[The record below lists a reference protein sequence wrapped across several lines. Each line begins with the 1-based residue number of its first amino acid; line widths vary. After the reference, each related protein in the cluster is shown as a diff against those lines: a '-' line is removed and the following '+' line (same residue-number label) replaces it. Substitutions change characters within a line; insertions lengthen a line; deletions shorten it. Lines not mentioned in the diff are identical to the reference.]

1 MVNYKDC
8 PECGANKIRQSVSLC
23 DVCEVSQRY
32 EKRIGELQALL
43 DLAKNMRDVAAKERE
58 EWEATAEKAPHEQ
71 ADWHET
77 MHGSYIVSTNSK
89 ELTVSIA
96 ESLREDASV
105 RDYKVTADQLLRAKD
120 CLFHKVTIETE
131 GDNLL
136 GFKSEN
142 ICCHRGRYESDGT
155 WYCRR
160 HDGMEETIQHKEHIV
175 DTRFVPLDGILI
187 RRVIN
192 GWHVVI
198 RGNGA
203 QSEAVYTDK
212 EIPMGDLSAGLDSG
226 EARALHEALWEHFQ
240 PYMRTKHR
248 AGLVMSVQPASSLQE
263 GE

>member
-1 MVNYKDC
+1 MT
-8 PECGANKIRQSVSLC
+8 
-23 DVCEVSQRY
+23 
-32 EKRIGELQALL
+32 
-43 DLAKNMRDVAAKERE
+43 KN
-58 EWEATAEKAPHEQ
+58 
-71 ADWHET
+71 
-77 MHGSYIVSTNSK
+77 GSYIVSTNSK

-105 RDYKVTADQLLRAKD
+105 RDYKVTADQLLHAKD

-131 GDNLL
+131 GDRLL
-136 GFKSEN
+136 GFTSEN
-142 ICCHRGRYESDGT
+142 ICCPRGSYESDGT

-175 DTRFVPLDGILI
+175 DTRFLPPDGVWI
-187 RRVIN
+187 RRVAN
-192 GWHVVI
+192 GWHVVS
-198 RGNGA
+198 RDEYGLR
-203 QSEAVYTDK
+203 EAVYTDK